1 MQHANFVLDLP
12 LYEFHAVAL
21 SCNYMQAIWKKMLE
35 KFFYSP
41 NNYNGMAVKIQSPS
55 TSMEMEASEAL
66 TLVGLL

>member
-1 MQHANFVLDLP
+1 M
-12 LYEFHAVAL
+12 
-21 SCNYMQAIWKKMLE
+21 KKMLE
-35 KFFYSP
+35 KFFCSP